1 MPATHH
7 VTAKSGDQLLLVGT
21 MKGAFVLKGDAN
33 RKNWEVGGPYF
44 PGRAIYAMNY
54 DGRDDRNRL
63 WAAVNSSFWGSYL
76 STSNDFGKTWTEPET
91 YGVKF
96 PDDAETSLKQIWQI
110 VPGNGHEPKT
120 LYCGVEPAALF
131 RSDDAGETWSLVKGL
146 HDHPHRPQWQPG
158 GGGLC
163 LHTIL
168 PDPANK
174 ERMHIAIST
183 GGVYR
188 TDDGGKSWQARN
200 SGVRAQ
206 FLPPDQWYP
215 EFGQCVHKIVS
226 HPANPQRLFLQNHWG
241 LYRSDDGGDSW
252 TDIANGVPSDF
263 GFALEIDRNE
273 PNTAYIIPLE
283 SDEFRCTPE
292 AKLRVYKT
300 TNAGD
305 SWEPM
310 TSGLPQENAFETVL
324 RDGMTGDEQKP
335 MGLYFGTRNG
345 KLFGSND
352 AGSSWYTIEE
362 GLPQIVCVK
371 TATVA

>member
-1 MPATHH
+1 MPTINH
-7 VTAKSGDQLLLVGT
+7 VNANSGDLLLLTGT
-21 MKGAFVLKGDAN
+21 MKGAFVLRSDN
-33 RKNWEVGGPYF
+33 TRQNWEVGGPYF
-44 PGRAIYAMNY
+44 PGRAIYAMAY
-54 DGRDDRNRL
+54 DDRKGRKRL
-63 WAAVNSSFWGSYL
+63 WAAVNSSYWGSYL
-76 STSNDFGKTWTEPET
+76 SSSDDFGKTWTEPET

-96 PDDAETSLKQIWQI
+96 PEEAENSVKQIWQI
-110 VPGNGHEPKT
+110 VAGNPAEPNT

-146 HDHPHRPQWQPG
+146 YDHPHRPQWQPG

-168 PDPANK
+168 PDPVNK
-174 ERMHIAIST
+174 DRMHIAIST

-188 TDDGGKSWQARN
+188 TDDGGKSWEVRN
-200 SGVRAQ
+200 KGVRAQ

-226 HPANPQRLFLQNHWG
+226 HPANPNRLFLQNHWG
-241 LYRSDDGGDSW
+241 LYRSDNGADSW

-263 GFALEIDRNE
+263 GFALEIDHND

-292 AKLRVYKT
+292 AKLRVYRT
-300 TNAGD
+300 SNAGE
-305 SWEPM
+305 SWQPL
-310 TSGLPQENAFETVL
+310 TNGLPQENAFETVL
-324 RDGMTGDEQKP
+324 RDGMAGDTQQP

-345 KLFGSND
+345 KLFGSKD
-352 AGSSWYTIEE
+352 GGESWNTIEE
-362 GLPQIVCVK
+362 GLPAVVCVK
-371 TATVA
+371 TATVN